1 MEYIWAPWRLEFI
14 LKTGEDK
21 NGCFLCEKP
30 KDKNDA
36 ANYVLYRGK
45 YNFII
50 LNAFPYNP
58 GHMLIAPYRHTGKI
72 EELESDESNE
82 HFELVKFG
90 IRLLTEVTKADG
102 YNVGM
107 NLGKV
112 AGAGIADHLHTHIVP
127 RWQGDCNFMPVI
139 GDTKVVPEALAKTYD
154 KLAEGLKKLL

>member
-14 LKTGEDK
+14 MKGGEG
-21 NGCFLCEKP
+21 GCFLCEKP
-30 KDKNDA
+30 KEKDDA

-58 GHMLIAPYRHTGKI
+58 GHLMIAPYRHTGQI
-72 EELESDESNE
+72 AELEREESNE
-82 HFELVKFG
+82 HFKLIKFG
-90 IRLLTEVTKADG
+90 VTLLTDVIKPDG

-112 AGAGIADHLHTHIVP
+112 AGAGVADHLHTHIVP
-127 RWQGDCNFMPVI
+127 RWQGDTNFMPVVGEI
-139 GDTKVVPEALAKTYD
+139 KVVPEALAKTYS
-154 KLAEGLKKLL
+154 KLKEGLDRIV